1 MPKAHKH
8 WKVLPHGALTEVDEG
23 IITVTGEL
31 RMPLGSFPRR
41 MVLVRLT
48 GGRLLIWSA
57 IALDPPGMAK
67 LESYGTPAFLV
78 VPDDIHR
85 LDARVFKERYPQL
98 KVVAPAGARVKVAQV
113 VLVDTTSPDFGDPA
127 VTFVTVPGTEEHES
141 ALVVGRAGGTTL
153 VLNDIVGNIR
163 DASGL
168 IGWMLRLAG
177 FAGDGP
183 RIPRVVKKK
192 LIDDTDALRLQLLQ
206 WSELPNLRRI
216 LVSHGEPIDGNAAQT
231 LRELA
236 QSL

>member
-1 MPKAHKH
+1 MPKAHTH

-23 IITVTGEL
+23 IFTVTGEL

-48 GGRLLIWSA
+48 GGRLLIFSA
-57 IALDPPGMAK
+57 IALDSPGMAK
-67 LESYGTPAFLV
+67 LESHGTPAFLV
-78 VPDDIHR
+78 VPSDMHR
-85 LDARVFKERYPQL
+85 IDAHPFKERYPQI
-98 KVVAPAGARVKVAQV
+98 KVVTPSGARVKVAQV

-127 VTFVTVPGTEEHES
+127 VTFVTVQGTEEHEF
-141 ALVVGRAGGTTL
+141 ALVLHRPGGTTL

-168 IGWMLRLAG
+168 TGWMLRLAG
-177 FAGDGP
+177 FAGDAP
-183 RIPRVVKKK
+183 RVPRVVKKK

-216 LVSHGEPIDGNAAQT
+216 LVAHGEPVESNAAQT
-231 LRELA
+231 LRDLA